1 VDTPRFFIEQIPE
14 SGALVDLPE
23 EAARHAVQSLRMQP
37 GAALLLCDGRGQLA
51 EALITETSK
60 RRCTVRVGIIHLI
73 DPPTRRVVM
82 AVSPL
87 KQTARFEWF
96 LEKAT
101 ELGVQAI
108 VPVLC
113 SRTEKARLRTD
124 RLRAILISAMIQS
137 QQAWLPELHEPV
149 SLAAF
154 VSNCPSDQKLIAHCE
169 EAAEKKY
176 LHQLNNHE
184 RACMLIGPEGDFTPA
199 EIELALT
206 HGFMPVSLGD
216 NRLRTETAAL
226 SAAVWLMFRH

>member
-1 VDTPRFFIEQIPE
+1 VDIPRFFIEHIPE

-23 EAARHAVQSLRMQP
+23 EAARHAVQSLRMQS
-37 GAALLLCDGRGQLA
+37 GDALLLCDGRGRLA
-51 EALITETSK
+51 EAVITETNK
-60 RRCTVRVGIIHLI
+60 RRCGVRVGAVHWI
-73 DPPTRRVVM
+73 DSPTRRVVM

-87 KQTARFEWF
+87 KQAARFEWF

-108 VPVLC
+108 VPILC

-154 VSNCPSDQKLIAHCE
+154 VANCPSDQKLIAHCE
-169 EAAEKKY
+169 EAAEKKQ
-176 LHQLNNHE
+176 LHQLNSHE
-184 RACMLIGPEGDFTPA
+184 QVCMLIGPEGDFTPT

-206 HGFMPVSLGD
+206 HGFTPISLGN

-226 SAAVWLMFRH
+226 SAVVWLLFRD

>member
-1 VDTPRFFIEQIPE
+1 MDTPRFFIEQIPE

-37 GAALLLCDGRGQLA
+37 GNALLLCDGRGRLA
-51 EALITETSK
+51 EAVITETNK
-60 RRCTVRVGIIHLI
+60 RRCGVRVEAVHWI

-113 SRTEKARLRTD
+113 NRTEKARLRTD
-124 RLRAILISAMIQS
+124 RLRSILISAMIQS
-137 QQAWLPELHEPV
+137 QQAWLPELSEPV
-149 SLAAF
+149 SLAVF
-154 VSNCPSDQKLIAHCE
+154 LGNCPSDQKLIAHCE
-169 EAAEKKY
+169 EAAEKK
-176 LHQLNNHE
+176 HLNQMSSHE
-184 RACMLIGPEGDFTPA
+184 QVCMLIGPEGDFTSA
-199 EIELALT
+199 EIELAIT
-206 HGFMPVSLGD
+206 HGFYPVSLGD

-226 SAAVWLMFRH
+226 SAAVWLMFRR